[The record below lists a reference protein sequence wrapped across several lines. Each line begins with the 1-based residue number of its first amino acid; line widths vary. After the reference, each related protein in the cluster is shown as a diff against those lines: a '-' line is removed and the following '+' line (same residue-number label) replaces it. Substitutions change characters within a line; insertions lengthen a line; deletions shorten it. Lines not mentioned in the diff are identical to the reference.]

1 MIPKLS
7 ESFGMF
13 RKVSETLILR
23 ENGIILLFL
32 SLSFPYQSIIKP

>member
-13 RKVSETLILR
+13 RKVSEILILR
-23 ENGIILLFL
+23 EKGYYLLHILG
-32 SLSFPYQSIIKP
+32 SI